1 MAVFPENPCE
11 FAVDFIR
18 KMRSHADI
26 IQIPSSRQVLSIPK
40 LILSRYYRKGFVTPN
55 DYIEISTVTS
65 FPDNQE
71 LAKDIAFKILFPN
84 YKKDIIDSF
93 FQSEVTVDK
102 TIEDLV
108 ESEMKSELDQLQEI
122 IDEIEA
128 TKSIDTDEIQKLEEF
143 LKELNSNR
151 EKEPYKSALNFF
163 NDDSELYKEEISS
176 LEKLIQEAQKRLE
189 QKINSLSPDDLK
201 AGSNLGLDDLIQ
213 QNSLREWE
221 KLASKALNNQNISED
236 LSKLINSNKLDDLL
250 KSIKFINETSD
261 NQSIKDQI
269 QNIKNQLQNQL
280 NNLDQLFNAAKTL
293 GETPK
298 FDQDKVLNNSLN
310 QSSFEHNF
318 NLADSLDQ
326 YFGTNLREELL
337 NKLNGQMQN
346 PQKQKKQL
354 NLSLDML
361 TKNAFANKSWNSLFN
376 QAMKNAIDEANSQNI
391 KFEAFK
397 SLSHQ
402 IQQLMNSCPNMH
414 CGQKISQKLP
424 ELVSQTL
431 EACETPDQLRNA
443 TEFLRKIGL
452 NPEADDIKRIGKNLG
467 MDEEE
472 IYELIEP
479 NYQLLKKTI
488 EKKVADF
495 QRINNLMNQIKDQL
509 NKERIREL
517 LSSALVSDN
526 RDALGAIGHF
536 NLNEALKGA
545 QQIGGKEAQDK
556 VIACLSA
563 GTGEN
568 LLKQWFIHRNS
579 LPEQVKLKVKE
590 LAKKMLIE
598 LGIYYSRAR
607 LGSATTGPTPINIVR
622 PYTIG
627 DDFENIDLEETIFHL
642 LEKGKKL
649 DHINY
654 DDFFVYET
662 AKGLRS
668 LCFELDISGSM
679 TGEKLSYMAIC
690 VTMLVY
696 GMRKDEIAIAFF
708 ESDTHVLKELSKKV
722 DLEKLADELLSVSA
736 KGGTRLQSALE
747 WAKKQFKENSSS
759 REKLNVLFTDAEIY
773 DLQQSIETLRIF
785 RSLGIDFILVCPES
799 SFNLKEAKKMVK
811 IAGGQLLTIKDWN
824 DFPKLIS
831 DIIKSRF

>member
-40 LILSRYYRKGFVTPN
+40 LILARYYRKGFVTPN

-93 FQSEVTVDK
+93 FQSEDTVDK
-102 TIEDLV
+102 SIEDLV
-108 ESEMKSELDQLQEI
+108 ESEKKSELDQLQEI

-176 LEKLIQEAQKRLE
+176 LEKLIKEAQKRLE

-201 AGSNLGLDDLIQ
+201 AGSNLGLNDLIQ

-221 KLASKALNNQNISED
+221 KLASKALNNQDISED

-250 KSIKFINETSD
+250 KAIKFITETSD
-261 NQSIKDQI
+261 NQSVKDQI

-298 FDQDKVLNNSLN
+298 FDQDKVLNNSIN

-346 PQKQKKQL
+346 SQKQKKQL
-354 NLSLDML
+354 NLSLDIL

-402 IQQLMNSCPNMH
+402 MQQLMNSCPNMH

-424 ELVSQTL
+424 ELISKTL

-452 NPEADDIKRIGKNLG
+452 NPEAEDIKRIGKKLE
-467 MDEEE
+467 MPEEE

-488 EKKVADF
+488 EKKIADF

-517 LSSALVSDN
+517 LSSALASDN

-536 NLNEALKGA
+536 NLTDALKGA

-556 VIACLSA
+556 LIACLSA

-568 LLKQWFIHRNS
+568 LLKQWFIHRNN
-579 LPEQVKLKVKE
+579 LPERVKLKVKE

-607 LGSATTGPTPINIVR
+607 LGSATTGPTPVNIVR

-649 DHINY
+649 DHLNY

-679 TGEKLSYMAIC
+679 TGEKLAYMAIC

-708 ESDTHVLKELSKKV
+708 ESDTHVLKELSEKV

-747 WAKKQFKENSSS
+747 WAKKQFKEKSSS
-759 REKLNVLFTDAEIY
+759 REKLNVLFTDAEIH

-799 SFNLKEAKKMVK
+799 SYNLKEAKKMVK

>member
-1 MAVFPENPCE
+1 
-11 FAVDFIR
+11 
-18 KMRSHADI
+18 
-26 IQIPSSRQVLSIPK
+26 
-40 LILSRYYRKGFVTPN
+40 
-55 DYIEISTVTS
+55 
-65 FPDNQE
+65 
-71 LAKDIAFKILFPN
+71 
-84 YKKDIIDSF
+84 
-93 FQSEVTVDK
+93 
-102 TIEDLV
+102 
-108 ESEMKSELDQLQEI
+108 
-122 IDEIEA
+122 
-128 TKSIDTDEIQKLEEF
+128 
-143 LKELNSNR
+143 
-151 EKEPYKSALNFF
+151 
-163 NDDSELYKEEISS
+163 LYKEEISS

-201 AGSNLGLDDLIQ
+201 AGSNLGLNDLIQ
-213 QNSLREWE
+213 QISLREWE

-354 NLSLDML
+354 NLSLDIL
-361 TKNAFANKSWNSLFN
+361 TKNAFANKSWNSLFS

-402 IQQLMNSCPNMH
+402 MQQLMNSCPNMH

-452 NPEADDIKRIGKNLG
+452 NPEAEDIKRIGKKLE
-467 MDEEE
+467 MPEDE

-495 QRINNLMNQIKDQL
+495 QRINNLMNQIKDKL

-517 LSSALVSDN
+517 LSSALASDN

-556 VIACLSA
+556 LIACLSA

-568 LLKQWFIHRNS
+568 LLKQWFIHRSN

-590 LAKKMLIE
+590 LAKKMLID

-679 TGEKLSYMAIC
+679 TGEKLAYMAIC

-747 WAKKQFKENSSS
+747 WAKKQFKEKSSS